1 MTFLTKPCRKC
12 KGKGF
17 RYVRDYF
24 DPSEVVPE
32 DCEECDGTGEV
43 SDVIQ
48 VGDGL
53 FARRLAN
60 GNCVRCDT
68 SLMVLWNVR
77 FVIWCMEIIMDGK
90 DNWNDILAEAIASNE
105 IVFFEGQRIS
115 NHNKKDILKRLWL
128 ESFQDD

>member
-43 SDVIQ
+43 SMTFKLV
-48 VGDGL
+48 
-53 FARRLAN
+53 
-60 GNCVRCDT
+60 
-68 SLMVLWNVR
+68 MVCLR
-77 FVIWCMEIIMDGK
+77 
-90 DNWNDILAEAIASNE
+90 
-105 IVFFEGQRIS
+105 EG
-115 NHNKKDILKRLWL
+115 
-128 ESFQDD
+128 